1 MLDPDTGFTAPCAAD
16 AVMANQCGN
25 VLGYVSP
32 PRFYDGNYDKSE
44 PLEVGNL
51 GASARFNWDLGDVT
65 LTSITSYDDNDKTH
79 REDSDANPFAILN
92 IDYQVASKHFTQKL
106 RLTGSTGILTWVAGG
121 YSLTGVLKP

>member
-1 MLDPDTGFTAPCAAD
+1 MRISDWSSDVCSSDLDISDTFDALLNVHGGKVDVRAPQYRSLGMLDPDTGFTAPCAAD

-51 GASARFNWDLGDVT
+51 GASARFNWDLGGDRKST
-65 LTSITSYDDNDKTH
+65 
-79 REDSDANPFAILN
+79 
-92 IDYQVASKHFTQKL
+92 
-106 RLTGSTGILTWVAGG
+106 RLKS
-121 YSLTGVLKP
+121 SHQ